1 MSVLDNQEIHLHKI
15 DAGVSWEVFR
25 KKYVD
30 TRFLEL
36 SRRGRCPQY
45 ILGLYVP
52 DDFPYG
58 IAESIT
64 SFCNINHINNYVVN
78 AASILHRTDLSD
90 FYLTLL
96 NNDYSVVIIEN
107 FDEVPDSPEQKYI
120 ENLLVAPFTS
130 GTLLPRDRFFILF
143 ITHKDYGA
151 AEPQVLKKV
160 SRLKWLGNIEDLPKQ
175 ND

>member
-1 MSVLDNQEIHLHKI
+1 MSVYDDQEIQMDKI
-15 DAGVSWEVFR
+15 DAVVSWEFFR
-25 KKYVD
+25 KKYAD
-30 TRFLEL
+30 PRL
-36 SRRGRCPQY
+36 
-45 ILGLYVP
+45 LGLLRKGRSSQSVLGLFVP

-58 IAESIT
+58 ISESIT

-78 AASILHRTDLSD
+78 AASIFQRTDLSD

-120 ENLLVAPFTS
+120 ENLLVAPFAS
-130 GTLLPRDRFFILF
+130 GTILPRDRFFILF

-160 SRLKWLGNIEDLPKQ
+160 SRLKWLGNIEDLPKR